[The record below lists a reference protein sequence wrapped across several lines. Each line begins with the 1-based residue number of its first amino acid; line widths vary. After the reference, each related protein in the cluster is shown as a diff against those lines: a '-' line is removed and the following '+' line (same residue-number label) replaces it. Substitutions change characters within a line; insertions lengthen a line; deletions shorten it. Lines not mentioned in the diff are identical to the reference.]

1 MTNDQTS
8 SGSIPAPPEGDYLR
22 YMQLGGLDEV
32 GLNCTLFECNG
43 SMLMVDCGYTFPESE
58 KFGVDY
64 ILPDWSYVFEHIDLL
79 DGVVITHGHQDH
91 IGALP
96 YFLQEVDVPIYSG
109 RLTNAMIERQLEEK
123 DLADQVSLVDVDTSE
138 FVEIGPFDVEFV
150 HVNHSV
156 PNARAISLGTPL
168 GRFIVTGDWKLDQT
182 TEYAPSTDLQTLAEM
197 GRDGVTA
204 LFGDS
209 TNAEVDGYSTSE
221 DDVKSG
227 IEEVVNDSEGRVIVA
242 QFSSNMYRVQGLIDL
257 AYEHGRKVLLLGYSL
272 RKNVGIGREMGF
284 LDIPD
289 DDLLIKPHE
298 AGQLPDKQLLVIST
312 GSQAEPRA
320 SLSRMAHGDHH
331 HLTLKE
337 GDNVVI
343 SARVIPGN
351 EQGIQDMVDN
361 LARRGARVYQT
372 PESATIHGSGHG
384 CAEELKMMMNLT
396 EPDYLVPVHGR
407 YKMRQ
412 RHAELGEEVGVP
424 ERLLIE
430 NGDVLEF
437 TRDGAEVVGHV
448 KTGRVIVDGENVGD
462 LEDVEIRDRAEL
474 ANSGIVAAFVVIE
487 RETGELAAAPELIQ
501 HGFIGDD
508 EEGLMGP
515 AVDSLRSAIKNLSKD
530 ARRDSNEVE
539 DAVTAAVR
547 RFFRDR
553 IDRKPVVI
561 PIVHEL

>member
-1 MTNDQTS
+1 MSDNQPS
-8 SGSIPAPPEGDYLR
+8 SGSLPAPPEGDYVR
-22 YMQLGGLDEV
+22 YIQLGGLDEV

-109 RLTNAMIERQLEEK
+109 ELTNAMIERQLEEK

-138 FVEIGPFDVEFV
+138 FLEIGPFDVEFV

-156 PNARAISLGTPL
+156 PNARAISLETPL

-182 TEYAPSTDLQTLAEM
+182 TEYAPVTDMQTLAQM
-197 GRDGVTA
+197 GRQGVTA

-209 TNAEVDGYSTSE
+209 TNAEVDGLSTSE
-221 DDVKSG
+221 QDVKNG
-227 IEEVVNDSEGRVIVA
+227 IKSVVTDAPGRVIVA
-242 QFSSNMYRVQGLIDL
+242 QFSSNLYRVQGLIDL
-257 AYEHGRKVLLLGYSL
+257 AWENDRKVLLLGYSL
-272 RKNVGIGREMGF
+272 RKNVDIARQMGY

-289 DDLLIKPHE
+289 DDLLIKPHQ
-298 AGQLPDKQLLVIST
+298 AGQLPDEQLLVIST

-331 HLTLKE
+331 NLTLKE
-337 GDNVVI
+337 GDQVVI

-361 LARRGARVYQT
+361 LTRRGAKVFQT
-372 PESATIHGSGHG
+372 PETETIHGSGHG
-384 CAEELKMMMNLT
+384 CAEELKLMMNLT
-396 EPDYLVPVHGR
+396 DPDYLVPVHGR
-407 YKMRQ
+407 YKMRE
-412 RHAELGEEVGVP
+412 RHAELGQKVGIS
-424 ERLLIE
+424 EQLLIE

-437 TRDGAEVVGHV
+437 TRDGAEIVGHV
-448 KTGRVIVDGENVGD
+448 KSGRVIVDGENVGD

-474 ANSGIVAAFVVIE
+474 AHSGIVAAFMVIE
-487 RETGELAAAPELIQ
+487 RETGNLSADPHLIQ
-501 HGFIGDD
+501 HGFLGDD
-508 EEGLMGP
+508 EQGLLSR
-515 AVDSLRSAIKNLSKD
+515 ASDATRSAINNLSSD
-530 ARRDSNEVE
+530 ARRDAGEVK
-539 DAVTAAVR
+539 DAVRAAIR
-547 RFFRDR
+547 RFFRER